1 MTLKPYKIM
10 YLIIGLGPGGAET
23 NLFRILKRLDRS
35 VFQPVVIYFLKIP
48 GPLEDKIKA
57 LGVEV
62 HFVGLKSMFDLLAYS
77 RLYRLIKEWSPDIL
91 HTQTFVPDIAGRII
105 GRFLKVPVIITSIR
119 NVYYGGF
126 GRYFLFRLTEKF
138 ADRTTFVSRAAAER
152 FVELNVLPESKVQ
165 VIHNGLSPDI
175 YYSGLNEAGKKKKR
189 KELNLPEEGFMFL
202 AVGSLKKQKGY
213 EDLFKA
219 LKLMDKTNSEFY
231 LAVVGNGY
239 YRSEEAVHKK
249 QVKELDLAEKIIF
262 IGHSDHV
269 PAYMAAADAL
279 VLSSLWEGLPGV
291 VMEAMA
297 SELPVVATAV
307 GGTPELVVDGETGYL
322 VSPGK
327 PDELGRAL
335 SRITELPEGERR
347 AMGKAGRSRVEEYFH
362 VDKMVEAYV
371 ELYKDCLRNKN
382 ML

>member
-1 MTLKPYKIM
+1 MRFKPYKIM

-23 NLFRILKRLDRS
+23 NLLRIIERIDRS
-35 VFQPVVIYFLKIP
+35 IFQPVVVYFLKIP

-62 HFVGLKSMFDLLAYS
+62 HYLRLRSMFDLSAYH
-77 RLYRLIKEWSPDIL
+77 RLYRLIKELAPDIL

-105 GRFLKVPVIITSIR
+105 GRMLKVPVIITSIR
-119 NVYYGGF
+119 NVYYGSF
-126 GRYFLFRLTEKF
+126 GRYFLFRITEKF

-152 FVELNVLPESKVQ
+152 FVDLNVLPESKAQ
-165 VIHNGLSPDI
+165 VIHNGLNPDI
-175 YYSGLNEAGKKKKR
+175 YYSGLNKAEMKKKR
-189 KELNLPEEGFMFL
+189 KELKLPEEGFMLL

-219 LKLMDKTNSEFY
+219 LKLLEKTNSDFY

-239 YRSEEAVHKK
+239 YSSEEAGHKK
-249 QVKELDLAEKIIF
+249 QVRELALDEKVIF
-262 IGHSDHV
+262 IGHSDNV
-269 PAYMAAADAL
+269 PAFMAAADVL

-307 GGTPELVVDGETGYL
+307 GGTPELVVDGKTGYL

-335 SRITELPEGERR
+335 VRITELPEGERKE
-347 AMGKAGRSRVEEYFH
+347 MGRAGRNRVEEYFH
-362 VDKMVEAYV
+362 VNKMVESYV
-371 ELYKDCLRNKN
+371 ELYKDCLRSKN

>member
-1 MTLKPYKIM
+1 MRFKQYKIL

-23 NLFRILKRLDRS
+23 NLYRILEKIDRGF
-35 VFQPVVIYFLKIP
+35 FQPVVVYFLKIP

-62 HFVGLKSMFDLLAYS
+62 HYLGLKSIFELTAYY
-77 RLYRLIKEWSPDIL
+77 RLYRLIKELSPDIL
-91 HTQTFVPDIAGRII
+91 HTQTFVPDVAGRII
-105 GRFLKVPVIITSIR
+105 GRLLKVPVIITSIR

-126 GRYFLFRLTEKF
+126 GRFFLFRLTEKF

-152 FVELNVLPESKVQ
+152 FVELNILPKSKAQ
-165 VIHNGLSPDI
+165 VIHNGLNSDI
-175 YYSGLNEAGKKKKR
+175 YFYGLSKAEKKKKR
-189 KELNLPEEGFMFL
+189 RTLNLPEEGFMLL

-219 LKLMDKTNSEFY
+219 LKLLGKTNSDFY

-239 YRSEEAVHKK
+239 YSSEEAVHKK
-249 QVKELDLAEKIIF
+249 QVRDLNLDKKVIF
-262 IGHSDHV
+262 IGHSDQV
-269 PAYMAAADAL
+269 PAYMAAADVL
-279 VLSSLWEGLPGV
+279 ILSSLWEGLPGV

-307 GGTPELVVDGETGYL
+307 GGTPELVVDGKTGYL

-327 PDELGRAL
+327 PDELEQAL
-335 SRITELPEGERR
+335 IRITELPEDERR
-347 AMGKAGRSRVEEYFH
+347 AMGRAARKQ
-362 VDKMVEAYV
+362 VDEFFNVNKMVESYV
-371 ELYKDCLRNKN
+371 ELYKDCLRSKN